1 LPRRLP
7 PCYVVTPRLSWEQIR
22 HRAGEFAKEWQTET
36 HEKGQAQSFYKDF
49 FTIFGIKRRQVASF
63 ERRVQSDDRLK
74 GGFIDLFWPGTLI
87 AEHKSAGLNLSNATG
102 QALDYFDWLPDNQEP
117 RYILTCDFQNWRLLD
132 LDENREIRFRLHE
145 LPKHVEAFAFILG
158 RRRSYGKEAA
168 VTIAAAELMGKL
180 HDRLEASGYSGHD
193 LERLLVR
200 YEALVNTLATA
211 PARNRRTARRTQ
223 VRRSPGPTPPGASAP
238 CPARPS

>member
-1 LPRRLP
+1 MPRRLP

-102 QALDYFDWLPDNQEP
+102 QALDYFDWLPDNQKP

-145 LPKHVEAFAFILG
+145 LPMS
-158 RRRSYGKEAA
+158 RPSPSSS
-168 VTIAAAELMGKL
+168 AAA
-180 HDRLEASGYSGHD
+180 A
-193 LERLLVR
+193 
-200 YEALVNTLATA
+200 ATA
-211 PARNRRTARRTQ
+211 KRPPSPSPPPNSWGNSTTGWKPAA
-223 VRRSPGPTPPGASAP
+223 TPATISNASSSATK
-238 CPARPS
+238 PS